1 LIVAAIAPIPGKA
14 GTASPGRSHNLA
26 LRIGS
31 ALVLAPLALAAA
43 YYDDWPFALFWTL
56 AAVAVLWEW
65 IALVA
70 GAGYRLMFYSGAGA
84 IAVSALVDERG
95 RPITAILV
103 IGLGA
108 LAVAIFAPRGKRLW
122 IVAGVGYAGTLLL
135 APMLLRHD
143 QSQGF
148 AGLGNGFIAL
158 LFLFAVVWVTDV
170 LGYFG
175 GRALGGR
182 KLAPAISPGKTWSG
196 AIVGAIGAMAV
207 TAAGAHI
214 LGDFKIYVVA
224 ALALVLSAAAQLGD
238 LLESRIKRQFG
249 AKDAGHFIP
258 GHGGVMDRLDGF
270 WAAALVACLIGVARG
285 GLEAP
290 ARGLLGW

>member
-1 LIVAAIAPIPGKA
+1 MAAIAPTPGKA

-95 RPITAILV
+95 RPVTAILV

-122 IVAGVGYAGTLLL
+122 IVGGVGYAGTLLL

-148 AGLGNGFIAL
+148 GGLGNGFIAL
-158 LFLFAVVWVTDV
+158 LFLFAVVWATDV

-175 GRALGGR
+175 GRAFGGR

-196 AIVGAIGAMAV
+196 AVVGTIGAMAV
-207 TAAGAHI
+207 TAAGAHCPRRRQNLRGCGARAGAVGGGASSATSWSRASSGSSAPRTPAI
-214 LGDFKIYVVA
+214 SFPAMA
-224 ALALVLSAAAQLGD
+224 ASWTASTGSGRRRWSPV
-238 LLESRIKRQFG
+238 
-249 AKDAGHFIP
+249 
-258 GHGGVMDRLDGF
+258 
-270 WAAALVACLIGVARG
+270 
-285 GLEAP
+285 
-290 ARGLLGW
+290 